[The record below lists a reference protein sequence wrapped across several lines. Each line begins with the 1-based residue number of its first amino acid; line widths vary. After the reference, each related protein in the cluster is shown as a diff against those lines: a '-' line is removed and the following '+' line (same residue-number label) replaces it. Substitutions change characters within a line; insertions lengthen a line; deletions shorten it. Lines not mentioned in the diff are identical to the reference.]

1 MEATLRYVA
10 PCQFGLEGIL
20 AGELRRMDARDV
32 LAENGRVLFS
42 GGLEIL
48 ARANLCLRTAERV
61 QILLGEFTAK
71 SFEELYQGMKAIP
84 LEEFIGKADRF
95 PVKGYSLNSTLHSV
109 PDCQSILKKAAVD
122 RLKQHYR
129 IDWFPEK
136 NALCQLQFSILK
148 DRVSILLDTS
158 GPGLHKRGWRA
169 HSNAAPIKETLA
181 AGIVDCAR
189 VKGYSIACDPF
200 CGSGTLIIEAAGK
213 ALNIPPCLR
222 RRFAAQEFGFV
233 PESVWQQERTR
244 GLDLIRRDAEFHGY
258 AWDLDPN
265 CVELTMAN
273 AKKAGLGKRI
283 TVEQRD
289 IKDFSPLPKGI
300 TLCNPPYG
308 ERMLDQKQARSI
320 YRTMGKV
327 FTRAQ
332 GEGYYIIT
340 PDLEFPQCFG
350 HAPDKQR
357 KLYNGMLKCYLYQYF
372 KPVPERSHGHE

>member
-1 MEATLRYVA
+1 METILRYAA

-20 AGELRRMDARDV
+20 AGELRRLDAKDV

-71 SFEELYQGMKAIP
+71 SFEELYQGMKALP

-122 RLKQHYR
+122 RLKQHYH

-148 DRVSILLDTS
+148 DKVSILLDTS

-189 VKGYSIACDPF
+189 VKGYSTVCDPF
-200 CGSGTLIIEAAGK
+200 CGSGTLIIEAAAK

-222 RRFAAQEFGFV
+222 RKFAAQEFGFM
-233 PESVWQQERTR
+233 PESIWQQERAR

-258 AWDLDPN
+258 AWDLDPA
-265 CVELTMAN
+265 CVELTREN

-283 TVEQRD
+283 TVAQRD
-289 IKDFSPLPKGI
+289 IRDFTPLPKGI

-308 ERMLDQKQARSI
+308 ERMLDQQQARQI

-327 FTRAQ
+327 FTRTQ
-332 GEGYYIIT
+332 GESYYIIT
-340 PDLEFPQCFG
+340 PDSEFPHCFG
-350 HAPDKQR
+350 QSPDKQR

-372 KPVPERSHGHE
+372 KPLPERSHGHE

>member
-20 AGELRRMDARDV
+20 AGELRRLDAQDV

-61 QILLGEFTAK
+61 QILLGEFTAT

-95 PVKGYSLNSTLHSV
+95 PVKGYSLNSALHSV

-189 VKGYSIACDPF
+189 VKGYSVACDPF
-200 CGSGTLIIEAAGK
+200 CGSGTLIIEAASK

-222 RRFAAQEFGFV
+222 RRFAAQEFGFM
-233 PESVWQQERTR
+233 PENIWQQERAR

-258 AWDLDPN
+258 AWDLDPEW
-265 CVELTMAN
+265 VELTRPTP
-273 AKKAGLGKRI
+273 KR
-283 TVEQRD
+283 QGWASG
-289 IKDFSPLPKGI
+289 SPWSSGTSRTLPLFPKGLPSAIPLTGNGCWTNSRPGPSTAPWGRCLPAPRGKATTSSPRTRNFPAASDKRRTNSASCI
-300 TLCNPPYG
+300 TEC
-308 ERMLDQKQARSI
+308 
-320 YRTMGKV
+320 
-327 FTRAQ
+327 
-332 GEGYYIIT
+332 
-340 PDLEFPQCFG
+340 
-350 HAPDKQR
+350 
-357 KLYNGMLKCYLYQYF
+357 
-372 KPVPERSHGHE
+372 